1 MRTNQDDQD
10 QQSALPGRVH
20 GYVRVSTPEQA
31 GVDRLSLSIQEQ
43 EIREVA
49 RSRYPERE
57 FILWSDPGRSA
68 WSIPLSRR
76 KAGREML
83 EALQPG
89 DIIVAAKF
97 DRLFRSMRDTH
108 NQFAEFQEKGL
119 I

>member
-1 MRTNQDDQD
+1 
-10 QQSALPGRVH
+10 
-20 GYVRVSTPEQA
+20 
-31 GVDRLSLSIQEQ
+31 
-43 EIREVA
+43 
-49 RSRYPERE
+49 
-57 FILWSDPGRSA
+57 
-68 WSIPLSRR
+68 
-76 KAGREML
+76 ML